1 MWMIEE
7 AIEGQFYSLSQT
19 STDTVRRSGQRHA
32 RKCTRTCTN
41 AHTLRRWEVCWRAE
55 GVRWSPFSQDCFCLA
70 APRSVYTAEESI
82 FTFTPCLYLHPSLPP
97 SLAPLLEREP
107 YCGARTVFFIARF
120 LRAPPPLTPSLLCFP
135 GERGGQ
141 GRGGLGEGKGSSPWA
156 VRSSWRPH

>member
-1 MWMIEE
+1 MIEE

-32 RKCTRTCTN
+32 RKCTRTFTN

-70 APRSVYTAEESI
+70 APRSVYTAGESI

-120 LRAPPPLTPSLLCFP
+120 LRAPPPSPPPCCVFQEK
-135 GERGGQ
+135 GEARGEVG
-141 GRGGLGEGKGSSPWA
+141 
-156 VRSSWRPH
+156 